1 MSAIIIDG
9 SMVHYEALGRG
20 RPIIFLHGWVGSWRY
35 WINAMQIAST
45 SFRAYALDLF
55 GFGDS
60 QHDPL
65 RYSLDKQSHLIYRF
79 LEEMGIG
86 KIALVGHGMGA
97 LVGFSFI
104 NQWPTSVDR
113 TMMINC
119 PLDYKSVNA
128 RMKTAPVS
136 MAELAEWLGGRTP
149 EATSALSDA
158 PKGDPKAIS
167 ASMADLQAEN
177 LFSKILGRD
186 DRDEPN
192 NPRIRVPSLLVY
204 GSNDLVVTMP
214 SKEATDAFPS
224 HVNQVNLEG
233 TGHFPMIDNPN
244 QFNRLLTDFLALDS
258 GVSPRE
264 LQLKEEWKRR
274 VR

>member
-1 MSAIIIDG
+1 MSAIILDG

-55 GFGDS
+55 GYGDS
-60 QHDPL
+60 MHDPL
-65 RYSLDKQSHLIYRF
+65 RYSLDKQADLLKRF

-86 KIALVGHGMGA
+86 KVALVGHNFGA
-97 LVGFSFI
+97 VVAFSYLK
-104 NQWPTSVDR
+104 QWPQSVDR
-113 TMMINC
+113 MMAINC
-119 PLDYKSVNA
+119 PLEYSSVSA
-128 RMKTAPVS
+128 RMRTAP
-136 MAELAEWLGGRTP
+136 MPELVDWLAGRAP

-158 PKGDPKAIS
+158 SKVDPQAVS
-167 ASMADLQAEN
+167 ASMAGIQANTNMFGGIRDLGVPC
-177 LFSKILGRD
+177 LF
-186 DRDEPN
+186 
-192 NPRIRVPSLLVY
+192 VY
-204 GSNDLVVTMP
+204 GPNDPAITMP
-214 SKEATDAFPS
+214 SQERIDSFPN
-224 HVNQVNLEG
+224 HMHHVNLEG
-233 TGHFPMIDNPN
+233 TGHFPMIDNSN

-258 GVSPRE
+258 GASPRE